1 MLGKWVTK
9 TKIPIGGLLKIPLG
23 YMFTAMSTLDSKTR
37 VLIRDPKQRRARIK
51 YQIHMQGRMM
61 ADVARDA
68 GVDRRTLYQ
77 TFQRPYPRMEKIIA
91 EALGLTPQELFPERY
106 DKNGLPNRMMGRKP
120 NNSTV
125 KAAKNSTATTASH
138 VQSERAVRHGS

>member
-1 MLGKWVTK
+1 
-9 TKIPIGGLLKIPLG
+9 
-23 YMFTAMSTLDSKTR
+23 MFTAMSTLDSKTR